1 MAFTIVRK
9 QLAWGCRPEYATA
22 HIVNLPPGTV
32 KVRRR
37 IRNNRVAV
45 AFVRTETTVEKWVLA
60 PIGDKLK
67 LEILQAV
74 NVIPC
79 TP

>member
-1 MAFTIVRK
+1 MPIQIGK
-9 QLAWGCRPEYATA
+9 PLAWGCRPEYTTA
-22 HIVNLPPGTV
+22 QVVNLPPDTI

-37 IRNNRVAV
+37 IRNNRAAV

-60 PIGDKLK
+60 PDGDRLK